1 MEAKILEELAEFHHT
16 LQYLLWAQDEERLRW
31 QGSSR
36 EAGKVAFDT
45 LGSDVWLEQ
54 FRYGVHGLYWFAIL
68 TRVITA
74 C

>member
-1 MEAKILEELAEFHHT
+1 MEVKILEELAEFYHT
-16 LQYLLWAQDEERLRW
+16 LQDLLWAQDEEHLRW

-36 EAGKVAFDT
+36 EAGKVDFDT

-54 FRYGVHGLYWFAIL
+54 FWYGVHGLYWFAIL
-68 TRVITA
+68 TCVITA

>member
-1 MEAKILEELAEFHHT
+1 MEAKILEELAEFYHT

-36 EAGKVAFDT
+36 EAGKVDFDT
-45 LGSDVWLEQ
+45 LSSDVWLEQ

-68 TRVITA
+68 THVITA

>member
-1 MEAKILEELAEFHHT
+1 MEAKILEELAEFYRT

-36 EAGKVAFDT
+36 EAGKVDFDT
-45 LGSDVWLEQ
+45 LDSDVWLEQ
-54 FRYGVHGLYWFAIL
+54 FRYSVHGLYWFAIL